1 MNKKISILKRSLLTI
16 LPLFTFSSAL
26 SFAETH
32 KNKEEPKGNV
42 ECKMQFTLKSW
53 SVFYKSGKG
62 KGTITCDNG
71 QRAKVDLRV
80 HGGGVTFGKD
90 ETKDGHGTFSKVR
103 HIKELY
109 GSYAMA
115 EAHGGAGDSGASQ
128 GLTKGNITLGL
139 TGTGKG
145 VNAGFDFGSF
155 KISKAGSK
163 SK

>member
-1 MNKKISILKRSLLTI
+1 MKLTPRKLSLLSV
-16 LPLFTFSSAL
+16 LPLLTFCSAL

-32 KNKEEPKGNV
+32 KKKEAPKGNV
-42 ECKMQFTLKSW
+42 ECKMQFNLKSW

-62 KGTITCDNG
+62 KGSITCDNG

-80 HGGGVTFGKD
+80 HGGGITFGKD
-90 ETKDGHGTFSKVR
+90 ETRDGHGTFSKVR
-103 HIKELY
+103 NIKELY

-128 GLTKGNITLGL
+128 ALTKGNITLGL

-145 VNAGFDFGSF
+145 VNVGFDFGSF
-155 KISKAGSK
+155 KISKASSK